1 MHTLLRAAL
10 AVAAIA
16 LSACGGGMMTTPD
29 AGMTPTGNAT
39 NGQALYANRGCNG
52 CHGTNAEGSASGP
65 NITGNMTAGIGAW
78 TQAEFNKSIREGV
91 GKDGMM
97 FCPNMPRTPSL
108 TDAQLADLFAFLK
121 TKDSATVQRGPC
133 P

>member
-1 MHTLLRAAL
+1 MHTLLRAPL
-10 AVAAIA
+10 AVAALV

-29 AGMTPTGNAT
+29 AGMTPTGNAM

-52 CHGTNAEGSASGP
+52 CHGMNAEGSASGP
-65 NITGNMTAGIGAW
+65 NITGNMMAGIGGW
-78 TQAEFNKSIREGV
+78 TQTEFNAAIRQGV

-121 TKDSATVQRGPC
+121 SKDSATVQRGPC